1 MDFKNR
7 LNNFIKLDDK
17 NFVNAEYYEFINKSK
32 AIISEEDCVQLF
44 TNDAALLYLLRKKNC
59 TKYYFV
65 WSVGSVKLQK
75 RFVEELKN
83 TIFIIDDNSAGLD
96 NYSPYNKLPIVS
108 SFIQSNYE
116 LFYTSDKFR
125 ILKLK

>member
-1 MDFKNR
+1 M
-7 LNNFIKLDDK
+7 
-17 NFVNAEYYEFINKSK
+17 
-32 AIISEEDCVQLF
+32 
-44 TNDAALLYLLRKKNC
+44 
-59 TKYYFV
+59 
-65 WSVGSVKLQK
+65 GSVKLQK

-83 TIFIIDDNSAGLD
+83 NIFIIDDNSAGLD